1 MAKQTRRTWS
11 DEDKQKLIEEH
22 KPAYLSNKRAKIN
35 GKPATE
41 ELFNALPLNEQWD
54 KIKSRL
60 PKPEG
65 TVKKAPS
72 RYQEIRTRLNYVK
85 KNIDFITD
93 EQMQKVYEMFEEIK
107 KADETRV
114 ERRKER
120 ETERLAK
127 EIKEAEAKLQE
138 LKDLHKIIQED

>member
-1 MAKQTRRTWS
+1 MAKQTRRTWT

-65 TVKKAPS
+65 TVKRTPS
-72 RYQEIRTRLNYVK
+72 RYQEIRTRLNYVE

-93 EQMQKVYEMFEEIK
+93 EQMQKVYEMIEKIK
-107 KADETRV
+107 KAGETRV

-127 EIKEAEAKLQE
+127 EIKEAEAKVQE
-138 LKDLHKIIQED
+138 LKDLLKTVQED